1 MASMYSDCLCR
12 RSTVWRV
19 PAVIFLWL
27 IVFCTLP
34 LPGQQI
40 AAPRQA
46 GSSLSLTADQVRI
59 LARAHEIL
67 TKTTLTEAEQTV
79 RLCILEAALA
89 GNVITPDDDN
99 PEARNPR
106 HWTLSNGTFVV
117 APKSTAVEAIA
128 DLWTVHE
135 NDGVPIPRIWCYKYS
150 SLTIVQGYIR
160 YFRDAGNT
168 AGLAALNKL
177 IGHNAFPAG
186 LPNEGEG
193 LLWKRRCGSDNLLPG
208 DQVWVENPHFDR
220 GRELIHREA
229 YQQAISD
236 GKSPKEAADAA
247 DATTE
252 SYAVGEEGSNIFFGG
267 DQTLIRGAI
276 SVTRPF
282 RNPSQR
288 PEKGP
293 AAHEQVVQRRVFGM
307 KRYQQHMIDDNYTV
321 QAFMRANPG
330 AVRPEDFRI
339 MRVRSPLD
347 PENLLRL
354 TASADPN
361 ESLEVL
367 IDAMASRNKPP
378 RLIAVGD
385 ATIPLFGD
393 DYDWSEQQRVRGR
406 WRPC

>member
-1 MASMYSDCLCR
+1 M
-12 RSTVWRV
+12 
-19 PAVIFLWL
+19 
-27 IVFCTLP
+27 
-34 LPGQQI
+34 
-40 AAPRQA
+40 
-46 GSSLSLTADQVRI
+46 TADQVRI

-193 LLWKRRCGSDNLLPG
+193 LLWKRRYAGATICCRATRCGSKI
-208 DQVWVENPHFDR
+208 R
-220 GRELIHREA
+220 TSI
-229 YQQAISD
+229 
-236 GKSPKEAADAA
+236 AA
-247 DATTE
+247 
-252 SYAVGEEGSNIFFGG
+252 GN
-267 DQTLIRGAI
+267 
-276 SVTRPF
+276 
-282 RNPSQR
+282 
-288 PEKGP
+288 
-293 AAHEQVVQRRVFGM
+293 
-307 KRYQQHMIDDNYTV
+307 
-321 QAFMRANPG
+321 
-330 AVRPEDFRI
+330 
-339 MRVRSPLD
+339 
-347 PENLLRL
+347 
-354 TASADPN
+354 
-361 ESLEVL
+361 
-367 IDAMASRNKPP
+367 
-378 RLIAVGD
+378 
-385 ATIPLFGD
+385 
-393 DYDWSEQQRVRGR
+393 
-406 WRPC
+406 

>member
-1 MASMYSDCLCR
+1 MH
-12 RSTVWRV
+12 
-19 PAVIFLWL
+19 
-27 IVFCTLP
+27 
-34 LPGQQI
+34 
-40 AAPRQA
+40 PR
-46 GSSLSLTADQVRI
+46 GG
-59 LARAHEIL
+59 
-67 TKTTLTEAEQTV
+67 
-79 RLCILEAALA
+79 LA

-307 KRYQQHMIDDNYTV
+307 KRHQQHMIDDNYTV

-339 MRVRSPLD
+339 MRVAR
-347 PENLLRL
+347 
-354 TASADPN
+354 
-361 ESLEVL
+361 
-367 IDAMASRNKPP
+367 
-378 RLIAVGD
+378 RLIRRTSSG
-385 ATIPLFGD
+385 
-393 DYDWSEQQRVRGR
+393 
-406 WRPC
+406 